1 MLKSLA
7 LLVLKFFLSISLLKT
22 SGPASP
28 LWLLVAPLPPPD
40 NLIIRCSLLIISKC
54 LVHRLDFSL
63 FLFYGFG
70 HLVLLLHHD
79 LSDVL
84 YGNINFDAC
93 EGAQILSHANVKL
106 LKILSMKDQFGSSH
120 VMVTVKGMLLCLF
133 LFYFIF
139 LSEVKGMFY
148 LPHDSGIWWIWDFG
162 LASWHN
168 WLEFECQ

>member
-84 YGNINFDAC
+84 YGIWCMWRCTDPESC
-93 EGAQILSHANVKL
+93 KRQIVEDFEHERPIWKL
-106 LKILSMKDQFGSSH
+106 TCYGHCKRYVVVSFFI
-120 VMVTVKGMLLCLF
+120 
-133 LFYFIF
+133 LFYFFIRSKRYVLF
-139 LSEVKGMFY
+139 TTWFWHLMN
-148 LPHDSGIWWIWDFG
+148 LG
-162 LASWHN
+162 LWTCFMA
-168 WLEFECQ
+168 